1 MPRQERVYFSIDRC
15 LLRSYAEI
23 MNKGKMIT
31 EPSPDQKSRWDMAS
45 EGKCKIGEDF
55 WLSTRI

>member
-1 MPRQERVYFSIDRC
+1 MPRLERVYFSIDRC

-31 EPSPDQKSRWDMAS
+31 ESLDPLKQREVTHARQKKKEFLCFVLA
-45 EGKCKIGEDF
+45 KA
-55 WLSTRI
+55 